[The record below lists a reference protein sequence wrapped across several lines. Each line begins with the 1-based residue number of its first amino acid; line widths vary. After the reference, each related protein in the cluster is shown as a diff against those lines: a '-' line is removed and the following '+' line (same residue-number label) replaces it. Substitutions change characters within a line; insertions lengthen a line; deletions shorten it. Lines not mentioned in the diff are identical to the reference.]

1 VVEGKDGYCL
11 LGLQKAYQIYETLHA
26 FDRLIVDGK
35 DYIPHFETGLSK
47 GTFLIHPCD
56 HDTLFWAKIIFID
69 LQGIRSPH
77 LCSIGL
83 IMVFSSISM
92 QLWGGK
98 PEKIPLRQDL
108 ALQEGMTLAE
118 FANANQ
124 LPNTVLKE
132 AFGLVSREDLKKRV
146 SELQLSKDQILN
158 RVNKVNA
165 LESEHASQI

>member
-1 VVEGKDGYCL
+1 
-11 LGLQKAYQIYETLHA
+11 
-26 FDRLIVDGK
+26 
-35 DYIPHFETGLSK
+35 
-47 GTFLIHPCD
+47 
-56 HDTLFWAKIIFID
+56 
-69 LQGIRSPH
+69 
-77 LCSIGL
+77 
-83 IMVFSSISM
+83 MVFSSISM